1 VDVADGRLL
10 PVHRAAARWHEHLGV
25 ALAGRGGSAG
35 HPGVQ
40 DDSRRL
46 FISLLAAAYLHLM
59 WLAPM
64 TAPLWGAT
72 ILSLVVAASIFR
84 WV

>member
-25 ALAGRGGSAG
+25 ALAGRGILAFKTTRG
-35 HPGVQ
+35 
-40 DDSRRL
+40 DRL

-59 WLAPM
+59 WLALM